1 MDKKVPELP
10 EPPLISVIGHDLTV
24 KNMWDEDSNL
34 PPSGVCKAGRCFSP
48 KILVL
53 KKNVPIDE
61 IPH

>member
-10 EPPLISVIGHDLTV
+10 EPPLTSVIGHDLTV

-48 KILVL
+48 KILV
-53 KKNVPIDE
+53 
-61 IPH
+61 